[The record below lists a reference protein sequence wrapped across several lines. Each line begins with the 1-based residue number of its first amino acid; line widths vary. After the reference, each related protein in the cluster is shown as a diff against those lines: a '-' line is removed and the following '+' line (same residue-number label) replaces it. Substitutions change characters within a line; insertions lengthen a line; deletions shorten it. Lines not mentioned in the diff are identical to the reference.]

1 MLRLAGFFLVTF
13 LLLFFLR
20 EVPLIAPIFRIP
32 FLGFWLT
39 AMIVSALAARGG
51 AWAVDRQ
58 RQAALQRRL
67 GAVDTPHN
75 RGKLGSLLA
84 AQGRPR
90 QALAHLQAA
99 RDGEPEVAE
108 WRYRLGQTYL
118 ALGNREQGVEELR
131 AAVAIDEEHAY
142 GAALLSLAGAY
153 ERRGEHQASLEALER
168 VERNHGPS
176 PESAYRRG
184 RALAALGRREQ
195 ARAALAEVSSLA
207 KSAARYQAR
216 DGQAWALRAYWTGL
230 RV

>member
-1 MLRLAGFFLVTF
+1 MNRSRGMTLIELLVAVFAFAVLAT
-13 LLLFFLR
+13 
-20 EVPLIAPIFRIP
+20 
-32 FLGFWLT
+32 
-39 AMIVSALAARGG
+39 S
-51 AWAVDRQ
+51 D
-58 RQAALQRRL
+58 
-67 GAVDTPHN
+67 
-75 RGKLGSLLA
+75 
-84 AQGRPR
+84 GR
-90 QALAHLQAA
+90 
-99 RDGEPEVAE
+99 
-108 WRYRLGQTYL
+108 
-118 ALGNREQGVEELR
+118 
-131 AAVAIDEEHAY
+131 AIDEEHAY